1 MFHFNLESTVLHY
14 RFCGVFRSHCRT
26 VSNTMLALPLDN
38 YDYKLHSCQT
48 IKAKDPDIIQ

>member
-1 MFHFNLESTVLHY
+1 MFHFSLESTVLHY
-14 RFCGVFRSHCRT
+14 RFCGVLRSHCRT